1 MRPSPHLVLRYADD
15 VRLIR
20 SRASVVALLGLAAVY
35 VALPVVMAGNSFW
48 LTALNFAGIAA
59 IAAIGLTLL
68 TGFSGQISLGH
79 AFFLGVGAYAEAYF
93 GADLK
98 WPLIVWLPVAGLVG
112 AFAGAVTGPFALRL
126 RGNYLVIV
134 TFGLVFIGLH
144 IFRNWE
150 SLTGG
155 LSGRA
160 TAAPLALGPIDFSRL
175 RIFGIDFDRDQGM
188 FWLVW
193 AVVALAY
200 IIAKNIVR
208 TRPGRAL
215 QAIRDRDVA
224 AALVGIDATMYK
236 ISAFALSS
244 AFAAVGGAIYAS
256 YTQYVSAQEWD
267 LGISIQYIAMIVM
280 GGITAI
286 EGAII
291 GALFVGLMPQ
301 LVEKFGTVL
310 PFLASSGAG
319 GGMTAFVFN
328 QIVFGALIILFL
340 LFEPRGLW
348 SICQRL
354 GRMIRT
360 WPLSP

>member
-1 MRPSPHLVLRYADD
+1 M
-15 VRLIR
+15 RLIR
-20 SRASVVALLGLAAVY
+20 SRAGVFWMIYLAAVY
-35 VALPVVMAGNSFW
+35 ALLPLFIGNSSFW
-48 LTALNFAGIAA
+48 LTSLNFAGIAA
-59 IAAIGLTLL
+59 IGAIGLTLL
-68 TGFSGQISLGH
+68 TGFSGQVSLGH

-98 WPLIVWLPVAGLVG
+98 LPLFVWLPAAGL
-112 AFAGAVTGPFALRL
+112 AGALAGVALGPFALRL

-134 TFGLVFIGLH
+134 TFGAVFIGLH

-160 TAAPLALGPIDFSRL
+160 TVAPLSLGLIDFLQPRALGFS
-175 RIFGIDFDRDQGM
+175 FNRDQGM

-193 AVVALAY
+193 GIVAIVYLG
-200 IIAKNIVR
+200 AKNIIR

-224 AALVGIDATMYK
+224 AALVGINPTIYK
-236 ISAFALSS
+236 IAAFALSS
-244 AFAAVGGAIYAS
+244 GIAAMAGGLYAS
-256 YTQYVSAQEWD
+256 YTQYISPQEWD
-267 LGISIQYIAMIVM
+267 LGVSIQYIAMIVM
-280 GGITAI
+280 GGIVAI

-291 GALFVGLMPQ
+291 GALFVTLMPQ
-301 LVEKFGTVL
+301 FVEQFSALLT
-310 PFLASSGAG
+310 FSASAGAG
-319 GGMTAFVFN
+319 GGMTASVFN
-328 QIVFGALIILFL
+328 QIVFGLLIVLFL

-348 SICQRL
+348 SFCQRI

-360 WPLSP
+360 WPLAP

>member
-1 MRPSPHLVLRYADD
+1 MRPSSNLTRDYADD
-15 VRLIR
+15 IRLVR
-20 SRASVVALLGLAAVY
+20 SRAGVCWVICLAAVY
-35 VALPVVMAGNSFW
+35 ALLPLFIGNSSFW
-48 LTALNFAGIAA
+48 LTSLNFAGIAA
-59 IAAIGLTLL
+59 IGAMGLTLL
-68 TGFSGQISLGH
+68 TAFSGQVSLGH

-98 WPLIVWLPVAGLVG
+98 LPLIVWLPAAGL
-112 AFAGAVTGPFALRL
+112 AGALAGAALGPFALRL

-134 TFGLVFIGLH
+134 TFGAVFIGLH

-160 TAAPLALGPIDFSRL
+160 TVAPLSLGLIDFLQPSA
-175 RIFGIDFDRDQGM
+175 FGFRFNRDQGM

-193 AVVALAY
+193 GIVAVVYLA
-200 IIAKNIVR
+200 AKNIIR

-224 AALVGIDATMYK
+224 AALVGINPTFYK
-236 ISAFALSS
+236 IAAFALSS
-244 AFAAVGGAIYAS
+244 GIAAMAGALYAS
-256 YTQYVSAQEWD
+256 YTQYISPQEWD

-280 GGITAI
+280 GGIIAI

-291 GALFVGLMPQ
+291 GALFVTLMPQ
-301 LVEKFGTVL
+301 FVEQFSALLT
-310 PFLASSGAG
+310 FSASSGAG
-319 GGMTAFVFN
+319 GGMTASVFN
-328 QIVFGALIILFL
+328 QIVFGLLIVLFL
-340 LFEPRGLW
+340 LYEPRGLW
-348 SICQRL
+348 SFCQRI

-360 WPLSP
+360 WPLAP